1 MDVEQYFQRLLEE
14 TVRTQASDLHLTVGR
29 PPTLRIDGLLEAVP
43 GCPVL
48 TPEVTEALKD
58 VATKHVPHLRAQV
71 NDGGGGDFS
80 LAFRDG
86 MRFRVAIYR
95 QKTYF
100 GLALRLIPN
109 HVMSFDE
116 LGFLPHLIPKIKAM
130 LDRPHGLILG
140 TGPTGC
146 GKSTTQATFIDY
158 VLESPRHVLTIEDPI
173 EFVHDHKKGI
183 VTQREVGVDV
193 SSFREAIMKG
203 LRSNPNVIL
212 VAEIRDLATA
222 EATIWAAESGHL
234 VIGTLH
240 TTNAPETVTRFID
253 MFPPEIRDQIRIQF
267 SISLLA
273 IFSQRLLR
281 KATGRGR
288 VACYEVM
295 VATPAVRNLIRE
307 KKVEHLSSAIQTGY
321 SEGSISFDAY
331 LAEIYRQGKV
341 SFETAMANA
350 FDPKALRD
358 LIEYG
363 SRTSAAGARPQRVMQ
378 SSAAPAAAPAAAPT
392 AENRPAAQPVQPR

>member
-1 MDVEQYFQRLLEE
+1 
-14 TVRTQASDLHLTVGR
+14 
-29 PPTLRIDGLLEAVP
+29 LRVDGLLEIVS

-48 TPEVTEALKD
+48 TNEVTTAFKD

-80 LAFRDG
+80 LPYRDG

-95 QKTYF
+95 QKACF
-100 GLALRLIPN
+100 GLAMRLIPN
-109 HVMSFDE
+109 SVMTFE
-116 LGFLPHLIPKIKAM
+116 EIGLLGHLIPRIKSL
-130 LDRPHGLILG
+130 LDRPHGLILV

-158 VLESPRHVLTIEDPI
+158 ILNSPRHVLTIEDPI
-173 EFVHDHKKGI
+173 EFSHDHKSGI

-240 TTNAPETVTRFID
+240 TTNAPETVTRFVDI
-253 MFPPEIRDQIRIQF
+253 FPPEIRDQIRIQF
-267 SISLLA
+267 SISLLCV
-273 IFSQRLLR
+273 FSQRLLR
-281 KATGRGR
+281 RAAQRGR
-288 VACYEVM
+288 TGCFEVM
-295 VATPAVRNLIRE
+295 MATPAVRNLIRE
-307 KKVEHLSSAIQTGY
+307 KKVEHLPSAIQTGTA
-321 SEGSISFDAY
+321 EGSISFDAY
-331 LAEIYRQGKV
+331 LAEIYRLGKV
-341 SFETAMANA
+341 TYETAQANA
-350 FDPKALRD
+350 FDVKGLRE

-363 SRTSAAGARPQRVMQ
+363 SRSVTGTRARQVTSATEKR
-378 SSAAPAAAPAAAPT
+378 S
-392 AENRPAAQPVQPR
+392 

>member
-1 MDVEQYFQRLLEE
+1 MDAEEYLYKLLEE
-14 TVRTQASDLHLTVGR
+14 CVRKKASDLHLTVGR
-29 PPTLRIDGLLEAVP
+29 PPTLRVDGLLEVIP

-48 TPEVTEALKD
+48 TPEVTAAFKD

-80 LAFRDG
+80 LSYRDG

-109 HVMSFDE
+109 TVMTFEE
-116 LGFLPHLIPKIKAM
+116 LGFLPHLIPRIKAL
-130 LDRPHGLILG
+130 LDRPHGLILV

-158 VLESPRHVLTIEDPI
+158 ILNSPRHVLTIEDPI
-173 EFVHDHKKGI
+173 EFSHDHKDGI

-253 MFPPEIRDQIRIQF
+253 IFPPEIRDQIRVQF

-273 IFSQRLLR
+273 VFSQRLLR
-281 KATGRGR
+281 RAAQRGR
-288 VACYEVM
+288 TGCFEIM
-295 VATPAVRNLIRE
+295 MATPAVRNLIRE
-307 KKVEHLSSAIQTGY
+307 RKVEHLPSAIQTGTA
-321 SEGSISFDAY
+321 EGSISFDAY
-331 LAEIYRQGKV
+331 LAEIYRLGRITY
-341 SFETAMANA
+341 ETALANA
-350 FDPKALRD
+350 FDVKALRD

-363 SRTSAAGARPQRVMQ
+363 SRTTAQRQRAPLGSSPERRP
-378 SSAAPAAAPAAAPT
+378 
-392 AENRPAAQPVQPR
+392 

>member
-1 MDVEQYFQRLLEE
+1 MDAEEYFGRLLEE
-14 TVRTQASDLHLTVGR
+14 CARKSASDLHLTVGR
-29 PPTLRIDGLLEAVP
+29 PPTLRIDGLLEPIA

-48 TPEVTEALKD
+48 TPEVTEAFKD

-80 LAFRDG
+80 LPFRDG
-86 MRFRVAIYR
+86 MRFRAAIYR

-109 HVMSFDE
+109 KVLNWDE
-116 LGFLPHLIPKIKAM
+116 IGMLPHLIPRGKPL
-130 LDRPHGLILG
+130 LDRPHGLILV

-146 GKSTTQATFIDY
+146 GKSTTQATFLDY
-158 VLESPRHVLTIEDPI
+158 ILDSPRHVLTIEDPI
-173 EFVHDHKKGI
+173 EFVHDHKSGI

-253 MFPPEIRDQIRIQF
+253 IFPPEIRDQIRIQF

-273 IFSQRLLR
+273 VFSQRLLR
-281 KATGRGR
+281 KSTGRGR
-288 VACYEVM
+288 VGAFEIM
-295 VATPAVRNLIRE
+295 MATPAVRNLIRE
-307 KKVEHLSSAIQTGY
+307 KKVEHLPSAIQTGQA
-321 SEGSISFDAY
+321 EGSISFDAC
-331 LAEIYRQGKV
+331 LAELFRMGKV
-341 SFETAMANA
+341 TYETALANS
-350 FDPKALRD
+350 FDQKALRD
-358 LIEYG
+358 MVEYG
-363 SRTSAAGARPQRVMQ
+363 SRGGQTAASRQRVMQ
-378 SSAAPAAAPAAAPT
+378 SSV
-392 AENRPAAQPVQPR
+392 ER